1 MSTRTVNIAFP
12 ESLLREIDRVAET
25 ESRSRSELLREAARA
40 YIDRKQRW
48 ADLFTAGRQIARE
61 MQLSPG
67 DVSKEIR
74 AFRKGKASRR

>member
-25 ESRSRSELLREAARA
+25 ESRSRSELMREAARA

-48 ADLFTAGRQIARE
+48 TDLFAAGRQIARAK
-61 MQLSPG
+61 QLNSG

-74 AFRKGKASRR
+74 AFRKSKASRR